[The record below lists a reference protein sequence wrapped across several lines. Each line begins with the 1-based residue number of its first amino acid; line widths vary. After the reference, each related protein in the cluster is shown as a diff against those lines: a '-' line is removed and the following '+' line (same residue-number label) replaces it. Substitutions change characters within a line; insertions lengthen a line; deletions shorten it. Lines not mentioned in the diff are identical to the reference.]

1 MRSTE
6 GLAHNLL
13 TLKLKFI
20 YNFKKPFIMQY
31 LTIKQVS
38 EITGIP
44 SYTLRF
50 WEKEFDGI
58 LVPSRTDGGQRRFC
72 GEDISI
78 IENIK
83 RLKEQGMSLT
93 GIKARLTDEHSECD
107 SDENRIDLLAKRVAE
122 VVKGEV
128 YRFLS
133 GEEM

>member
-1 MRSTE
+1 MPELPTIT
-6 GLAHNLL
+6 GKQTH
-13 TLKLKFI
+13 
-20 YNFKKPFIMQY
+20 KKPFIMQY

-44 SYTLRF
+44 PYTLRF
-50 WEKEFDGI
+50 WEREFDGI
-58 LVPSRTDGGQRRFC
+58 LIPSRTAGGQRRFC

-83 RLKEQGMSLT
+83 RLKEQGISLT
-93 GIKARLTDEHSECD
+93 GIKARLTDENSE
-107 SDENRIDLLAKRVAE
+107 SDLDANEIDLLAKRIAE

-128 YRFLS
+128 YRFLN